1 MRTLSRS
8 LTTDAWLAV
17 AVLLSRLP
25 FLGPGAG
32 NDNDGWFLV
41 NAAREMAATGRYTT
55 SRFPGYPIQ
64 EWLASWVAR
73 AGGGPPAM
81 NLLSALAAAAC
92 AFVFARLL
100 RRLGARDV
108 VLAAAALV
116 CVPAAYVAS
125 VSAMDYLFAVAFVL
139 AAAHARVSGR
149 SALAGLWLGL
159 AIGTRLTS
167 AALLPA
173 ILLLPPPRP
182 ERGSPRAAVF
192 LAGIAIALGA
202 LCYLPAY
209 GRYGWGFMRF
219 VDPLG
224 TGNSPL
230 DFVTGIFHLDRLPF
244 PPALIVGQAT
254 ALLWGIPGTLVL
266 VAALLAGAFATR
278 TPRSRA
284 AGGALPAASRA
295 YDSAPA
301 RVLLAAGAAIA
312 TELVLYLRLPLDE
325 GYLLPAVPFTL
336 LLAAAVSPRSWFR
349 AACIAM
355 LVSPFVLGV
364 DVVPPKK
371 GIAPATRSAYAIGRA
386 AGAYTVVLDP
396 LRGPLL
402 QDHDKRL
409 RAAAVVSRVI
419 AARDTMPA
427 GVLLFAGVLCA
438 ELTDRLPQDRAHPWY
453 TDYLLEADLR
463 AALAAGRAVRLL
475 PGVRDR
481 VRRLAGY
488 DPLSTGARELFPDD
502 E

>member
-1 MRTLSRS
+1 MRTPSRS
-8 LTTDAWLAV
+8 LMTDAVLAL

-25 FLGPGAG
+25 FLAPGAG

-41 NAAREMAATGRYTT
+41 NAAREIAATGRYTT
-55 SRFPGYPIQ
+55 SRFPGYPVQ

-73 AGGGPPAM
+73 AGGGPVAM

-92 AFVFARLL
+92 GFAFARLL

-125 VSAMDYLFAVAFVL
+125 VSAMDYLFAVAFVI

-173 ILLLPPPRP
+173 ILLLPPPRT
-182 ERGSPRAAVF
+182 ERGHVRDALP
-192 LAGIAIALGA
+192 LIGIALALGA

-209 GRYGWGFMRF
+209 GRYGWGFLRF

-224 TGNSPL
+224 TGSSPL

-266 VAALLAGAFATR
+266 AASFVAGAFAAAK
-278 TPRSRA
+278 PRSRPAGLTLPKA
-284 AGGALPAASRA
+284 ARA

-301 RVLLAAGAAIA
+301 RVLLATGVAIA
-312 TELVLYLRLPLDE
+312 TELVLYLRLPHDE

-336 LLAAAVSPRSWFR
+336 LLAAAVSPRHWFR
-349 AACIAM
+349 WACSAM
-355 LVSPFVLGV
+355 LVSSFVLGV

-371 GIAPATRSAYAIGRA
+371 GIAPAARSAYAIARA

-402 QDHDKRL
+402 QDHDKRA

-419 AARDTMPA
+419 TARDTMPA

-463 AALAAGRAVRLL
+463 SALAAGRPVRLL
-475 PGVRDR
+475 PGVRER
-481 VRRLAGY
+481 TRRLAGY
-488 DPLSTGARELFPDD
+488 DPVSAGASELFPED